1 MKIARAIARLNI
13 GGPAIQA
20 VLLTREL
27 ADAGHSTSLL
37 VGRVPESEGN
47 MEYLADGMGV
57 SLVRIPGLSREVSPV
72 ADLSA
77 LWDLYRWLR
86 RERPDI
92 LHTHTAKA
100 GALGRLA
107 AFAAGIPCVHT
118 YHGNVFEGYF
128 SRRKTTLYLMIER
141 LLARGTRRIIA
152 ISPRQQHDLTDRFR
166 IAPAARVSTV
176 RLGFD
181 LHEFLEVAQ
190 RRFSENDGHHGLAVG
205 WVGRLAA
212 VKDPVMYPKI
222 AALCAETKAAPT
234 FLMVGGGELQ
244 AEVEAEKLR
253 LNLNGTLRLMGWR
266 RDMPSTYQE
275 IDVLL
280 LTSRNEGTPVAAIEA
295 MAAGCAVILADVG
308 GVADLMAG
316 TPERRDGYS
325 IYDNGILVSR
335 RTPETFADALKWL
348 ASQPQRRVRMG
359 RSASAF
365 AQQNCSKER
374 LVNEI
379 EKVYASVLDCKN
391 GGENEN

>member
-37 VGRVPESEGN
+37 VGTVPESEGS

-57 SLVRIPGLSREVSPV
+57 SLVRIPGLSREVSPM
-72 ADLSA
+72 ADLRA

-107 AFAAGIPCVHT
+107 AFAARTPCVHT

-128 SRRKTTLYLMIER
+128 SRKKTALYLMIER

-152 ISPRQQHDLTDRFR
+152 ISPRQQFDLTNRFR
-166 IAPAARVSTV
+166 VAPAARVSTV

-181 LHEFLEVAQ
+181 LNGFLEVAEK
-190 RRFSENDGHHGLAVG
+190 RFTENDGHPGLVVG
-205 WVGRLAA
+205 WVGRLTA
-212 VKDPVMYPKI
+212 VKDPVMVPQI
-222 AALCAETKAAPT
+222 AALCTGVEAVSS
-234 FLMVGGGELQ
+234 FVMVGGGELQ

-253 LNLNGTLRLMGWR
+253 LNLNGTLRLMGWL
-266 RDMPSTYQE
+266 RDMPSTYEQ

-295 MAAGCAVILADVG
+295 MAAGCAVVLPDVG
-308 GVADLMAG
+308 GVSDLMSG
-316 TPERRDGYS
+316 SPEPRDGYS
-325 IYDNGILVSR
+325 IYDNGILVAR

-348 ASQPQRRVRMG
+348 ASDPQRRLQMG

-365 AQQNCSKER
+365 AQQNYSKER
-374 LVNEI
+374 LVHEI
-379 EKVYASVLDCKN
+379 EKVYASVLDGINAGKN
-391 GGENEN
+391 KN